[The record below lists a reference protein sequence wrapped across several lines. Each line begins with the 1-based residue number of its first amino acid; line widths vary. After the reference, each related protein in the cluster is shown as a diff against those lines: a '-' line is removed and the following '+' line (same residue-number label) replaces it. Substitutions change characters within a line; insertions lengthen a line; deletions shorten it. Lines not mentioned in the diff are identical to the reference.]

1 MIFRTCVWFSPFQA
15 PIKTEAM
22 ADEINILESIS
33 S

>member
-15 PIKTEAM
+15 PIRTEAI
-22 ADEINILESIS
+22 ADETSILESIS